1 MSFKN
6 KTVSINAEM
15 LGRTYK
21 LAKKCSNFSWSGG
34 LLIWSSGHGVNI
46 VGTDRH
52 SLLFFHDENG
62 CFGNDFPS
70 KSIYLSTSRL
80 KSSKNFMNMLL
91 KPQNHGGQVIIED
104 TSHLEKL
111 ARSVFLHKENIKTV
125 YSLELKNNNKEELAR
140 STFLHEEHKC
150 SVVIRSDD
158 PHQPFDLSI
167 LRSKIFTK
175 IPTQSPQAFAFD
187 MQKIKEADSL
197 FLKKGGS
204 FKGIK
209 QAAIHFT
216 ENGMFCAVTKNAF
229 FISMPL
235 GAKENS
241 TVKDYFVWHRDHED
255 SDENI
260 FQKAFSKKKYKEIF
274 RDLLKIFPDL
284 GFEDPKEVYSSNYEK
299 T

>member
-21 LAKKCSNFSWSGG
+21 LAKKCSNFSDGG

-62 CFGNDFPS
+62 YFGNDFPS
-70 KSIYLSTSRL
+70 KSIYLSTSQL
-80 KSSKNFMNMLL
+80 KSSKNFMKMLL

-104 TSHLEKL
+104 TSQLEKL

-175 IPTQSPQAFAFD
+175 IPTQSPKAFAFD
-187 MQKIKEADSL
+187 VQKIKEVDSL
-197 FLKKGGS
+197 FLKKGKS
-204 FKGIK
+204 IKGIK
-209 QAAIHFT
+209 QAVLHFA
-216 ENGMFCAVTKNAF
+216 ENGMLCAV
-229 FISMPL
+229 
-235 GAKENS
+235 KENGFFLTMPIIGEEDS
-241 TVKDYFVWHRDHED
+241 TVKDYFVED
-255 SDENI
+255 NLSFPGEHI
-260 FQKAFSKKKYKEIF
+260 FLNAFSKKKYEEIF
-274 RDLLKIFPDL
+274 RDLVKIFPDL
-284 GFEDPKEVYSSNYEK
+284 GFENPKEVYSGKDEK